1 MKRPVHVILLA
12 MMLVAGCQK
21 QQEGTQS
28 FANSAASQQASAAKW
43 DRTGDFVAGFGRE
56 ALAPSRRDA
65 HVSYS
70 LNPAAEEFFVHVPG
84 DYHGDAAYGLIV
96 FTDAADDSRGL
107 PQGWQ
112 EVLDRRRYLY
122 VAPQKAGNGQYI
134 NRRLGLAVLAV
145 RWRCKSITKLIPRA
159 SMLLAI
165 SGGARM
171 SGLLGFYQA
180 DIFTGTIQNCGADF
194 YQPVPMVAATSS
206 LDTAGK
212 PYGIF
217 DATAGEIAAARRVR
231 FVLIT
236 GSGDFRRGNI
246 VDIFNGGFAKHD
258 FQAKLFDVPGM
269 GHDTADGQ
277 TLSEALDF
285 LEKSH

>member
-21 QQEGTQS
+21 QQEGNQN
-28 FANSAASQQASAAKW
+28 FANPAAAQPASAAKW

-56 ALAPSRRDA
+56 ALAPSRRDP

-70 LNPAAEEFFVHVPG
+70 FNPAAEEFFVHVPG
-84 DYHGDAAYGLIV
+84 DYRGDAAYGLIV
-96 FTDAADDSRGL
+96 FTDAADDSSGL

-134 NRRLGLAVLAV
+134 NRRLGLAVLAALEV
-145 RWRCKSITKLIPRA
+145 QKHYKVDPARIYA
-159 SMLLAI
+159 AGY